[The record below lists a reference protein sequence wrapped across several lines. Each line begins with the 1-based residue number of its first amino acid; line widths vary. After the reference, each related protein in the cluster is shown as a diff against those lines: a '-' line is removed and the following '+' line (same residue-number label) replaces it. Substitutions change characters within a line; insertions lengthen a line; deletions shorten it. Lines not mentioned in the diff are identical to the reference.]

1 MTPPPP
7 PAEYAFAAAVEEFVA
22 AQGWV
27 PYPHLRGV
35 VGHRHAAYLRML
47 SLPDYEIRRIAREL
61 LEREGWAAWP
71 TLAWGER
78 HPDPEVRRA
87 CRALTAPRFACP
99 TCRGRG
105 RVVAHVME
113 PETCWSCD
121 GSGDRRGK
129 RDD

>member
-35 VGHRHAAYLRML
+35 VGHREAACLWML
-47 SLPDYEIRRIAREL
+47 GLPNYDARQIAREL
-61 LEREGWAAWP
+61 LEREGPAAWP

>member
-35 VGHRHAAYLRML
+35 VGHRHAA
-47 SLPDYEIRRIAREL
+47 
-61 LEREGWAAWP
+61 
-71 TLAWGER
+71 LAWGER

-105 RVVAHVME
+105 IVVAHVTE
-113 PETCWSCD
+113 PDTCWSCG

-129 RDD
+129 RD